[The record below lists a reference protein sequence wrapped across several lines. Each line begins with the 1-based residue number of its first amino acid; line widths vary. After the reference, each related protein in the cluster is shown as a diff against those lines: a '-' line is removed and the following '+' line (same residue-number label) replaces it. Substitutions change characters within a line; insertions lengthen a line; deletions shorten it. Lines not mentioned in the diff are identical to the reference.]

1 MKIFSRLIVIFIAL
15 FILWSCSV
23 SGYITDT
30 QSIQRQRKM
39 HTYRTGVNIGEGFL
53 VVLSSI
59 SSVFTGIN
67 FYSQPQSRSYRN
79 MKLVNES
86 RDTLFVNMLTDWQWK
101 DSTYFDIREI
111 VMPPQKSLKVIV
123 PIGISYNV
131 FFRNEYKAPDDEKL
145 EINTLKTRRVK
156 LNGHKLSEN

>member
-1 MKIFSRLIVIFIAL
+1 
-15 FILWSCSV
+15 
-23 SGYITDT
+23 
-30 QSIQRQRKM
+30 
-39 HTYRTGVNIGEGFL
+39 
-53 VVLSSI
+53 
-59 SSVFTGIN
+59 
-67 FYSQPQSRSYRN
+67 